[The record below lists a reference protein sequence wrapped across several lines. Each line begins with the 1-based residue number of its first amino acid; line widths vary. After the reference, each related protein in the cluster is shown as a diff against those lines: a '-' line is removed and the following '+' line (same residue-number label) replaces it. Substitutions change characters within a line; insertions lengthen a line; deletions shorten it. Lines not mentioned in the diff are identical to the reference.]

1 MSDELLT
8 IEGSDRDVTG
18 KSACRKIRKNGQI
31 PANIIGKGQAKSIV
45 LEPKLLSKA
54 FKSGK
59 KFNLSLNGETKPVL
73 MKEIH
78 VDRVKRVPL
87 HVDLMYV

>member
-1 MSDELLT
+1 MSEELLT
-8 IEGSDRDVTG
+8 IEGQDRQDTG

-31 PANIIGKGQAKSIV
+31 PANIIGKGQAKSVVIN
-45 LEPKLLSKA
+45 PKLLSKA

-59 KFNLSLNGETKPVL
+59 KFNLSLNGETKPVVI
-73 MKEIH
+73 KEIH
-78 VDRVKRVPL
+78 VDRVRRLPL